1 MTTGLLLI
9 FALLVSLSLLAILIV
24 TLAIY
29 YRTSARAAQTIT
41 LLKEQK
47 ATLEEA
53 MQKRLERVYGAVEI
67 GLTAASVLNLSEQLP
82 QTLNLILERLGY
94 FHASVFLVDAGD
106 EYAIIR
112 ESSGEIGQRL
122 KHNAQSFRIASS
134 QAAVAFAIANSKS
147 HVVRLVEDKRGA
159 LALSQVNGS
168 QAEAVTPLIIGDR
181 TLGAL
186 DVHSRDAEAFSPA
199 EMTLLQTLANQ
210 LAIAIDNA
218 NVFAQQKEHLTENE
232 RLLKA
237 SQQSIDDLYSLAGRL
252 TSDGWKKYLAPQHHE
267 LNVESGGSASPGVDV
282 VGQVDNLPYVGVENG
297 GSASPGVDVV
307 GQVDNLPYVAST
319 GVDEVINNAFKKRGM
334 VVSDS
339 NTGSSLAAPI
349 ILRGQVI
356 GALALEKSQDD
367 VWSEDDRVLAQEVAD
382 RLALAVDNARL
393 VDQINRERERV
404 SVLFKASQELSA
416 TLDLPKTIRT
426 LLNFAPRLGADYAF
440 LILVDGTTR
449 ALYRYYSTIPGLD
462 RLTEKEEKELI
473 DVLMTDGTER
483 WVMENRRTALI
494 KDANTDERWHQ
505 REIKGKLPIRS
516 AVAIPL
522 HMPSGTIA
530 GILGYVHTLPNRFTE
545 DHLPM
550 FDSIATQ
557 AYVALQN
564 AQLYSQVRVQQRNA
578 NTLAVSTQRMSRM
591 LNEKELWQTLAD
603 SLFNA
608 FQPNGVVIFKFDA
621 TAETLNPIL
630 LTIASGDADTWP
642 VTDQDFPAI
651 KRPDLAEVMSSR
663 SARITTI
670 RHEPPDQVRESIAL
684 PFIFGETLEGVVE
697 VVHTGAAHG
706 ISLDDMT
713 LFQSLL
719 ASTAYALQTA
729 RLYEQLSQTAE
740 RLREVDRLKSQ
751 FLANMSHELRTPLN
765 SIIGFSRVI
774 MKGIDGPVSDLQV
787 QDLAAIN
794 NAGNH
799 LLGMINDILDHA
811 KIEAG
816 KMELAFEKMDLS
828 EIIKSVMSTTGGLIK
843 DKPVRLVPDLQ
854 VDLPPVYVDG
864 IRVRQVLI
872 NLFSNAAK
880 FTDQGTITVRAV
892 LQEFDTR
899 SMVEVSVRDTGQ
911 GIAQADLSKL
921 FQAFTQVDGS
931 ATRRTDGTGLGLAIS
946 RNLVELHGGTIW
958 VESVVGEGTT
968 FFFTLPVYQPAPAL
982 PHVEPGDNRRIILAI
997 DDDAR
1002 VIDLYRRYAEP
1013 HGYAVHG
1020 ITNNLQAAES
1030 AQLLKPFVILLDV
1043 LMQERNG
1050 WQVLQELKQNNAT
1063 QDFPVIIC
1071 SILNE
1076 REKAL
1081 SMGAAD
1087 CLIKRNTA

>member
-1 MTTGLLLI
+1 
-9 FALLVSLSLLAILIV
+9 
-24 TLAIY
+24 
-29 YRTSARAAQTIT
+29 
-41 LLKEQK
+41 
-47 ATLEEA
+47 
-53 MQKRLERVYGAVEI
+53 
-67 GLTAASVLNLSEQLP
+67 
-82 QTLNLILERLGY
+82 
-94 FHASVFLVDAGD
+94 
-106 EYAIIR
+106 
-112 ESSGEIGQRL
+112 
-122 KHNAQSFRIASS
+122 
-134 QAAVAFAIANSKS
+134 
-147 HVVRLVEDKRGA
+147 
-159 LALSQVNGS
+159 
-168 QAEAVTPLIIGDR
+168 
-181 TLGAL
+181 
-186 DVHSRDAEAFSPA
+186 
-199 EMTLLQTLANQ
+199 
-210 LAIAIDNA
+210 
-218 NVFAQQKEHLTENE
+218 
-232 RLLKA
+232 
-237 SQQSIDDLYSLAGRL
+237 
-252 TSDGWKKYLAPQHHE
+252 
-267 LNVESGGSASPGVDV
+267 
-282 VGQVDNLPYVGVENG
+282 
-297 GSASPGVDVV
+297 
-307 GQVDNLPYVAST
+307 
-319 GVDEVINNAFKKRGM
+319 
-334 VVSDS
+334 
-339 NTGSSLAAPI
+339 
-349 ILRGQVI
+349 
-356 GALALEKSQDD
+356 
-367 VWSEDDRVLAQEVAD
+367 
-382 RLALAVDNARL
+382 
-393 VDQINRERERV
+393 
-404 SVLFKASQELSA
+404 
-416 TLDLPKTIRT
+416 
-426 LLNFAPRLGADYAF
+426 
-440 LILVDGTTR
+440 VDGTTR